1 MTFGVTAVA
10 AVVGGGLAAE
20 GVVAVS
26 ALVYAGLATSV
37 VGALTHNQTLT
48 AAGGGL
54 SLGAGVAGLAD
65 IGAAGITTQAPAPIE
80 DLANGPSAIN
90 NSVSLGAGAAMPG
103 DNASIIA
110 NNLTNSADVGQ
121 AGITPAGGSSLNV
134 PGSDALNSTMGP
146 VSTSTGNTGLLS
158 TATPAPTTGAG
169 AAIPGD
175 NASTI
180 ANNLTNS
187 AASAP
192 LPAQYAAS
200 AVNPTTGA
208 QLTAQDIAA
217 ATPPPNVDAGSWF
230 SQLDPSSK
238 LLVGQVAAGSLTA
251 LSSMYTEQQKLA
263 LQQLQNSQQWQ
274 QYQTSMSNANAP
286 VAIHYANQQG
296 HGLLNSTL

>member
-1 MTFGVTAVA
+1 MA
-10 AVVGGGLAAE
+10 VGG
-20 GVVAVS
+20 VIAVS
-26 ALVYAGLATSV
+26 TLVYAGLAVSV
-37 VGALTHNQTLT
+37 IGALTHNQTLT
-48 AAGGGL
+48 EAGAGF

-65 IGAAGITTQAPAPIE
+65 TAIATQAPAPIE
-80 DLANGPSAIN
+80 DLANGPSAID
-90 NSVSLGAGAAMPG
+90 NSVSAI
-103 DNASIIA
+103 DNSV
-110 NNLTNSADVGQ
+110 SVGQ

-134 PGSDALNSTMGP
+134 PGSDALNSTTVP
-146 VSTSTGNTGLLS
+146 VSTPTGNTGLLS

-180 ANNLTNS
+180 ANNLTNP

-192 LPAQYAAS
+192 LPSPYAAS
-200 AVNPTTGA
+200 AVSPTTGA

-217 ATPPPNVDAGSWF
+217 GTPPPNVDAGSWF

-296 HGLLNSTL
+296 QGLLNSTL